1 MVNNFDKLLP
11 ELNRKLASQGIFE
24 EPAEEPNPLKSVET
38 TMKDVEYLQKK
49 IQAEMPAE
57 FFPAN
62 SFGRANQKKVE
73 PQPFYRIG
81 DKGVIAFNPD
91 TKQYDALNLDY
102 AATLLETKYN
112 IPNTQGKVSQSR
124 AKRAIKRMMLA
135 LPPVSYYGLIAG
147 YEGGVYETRGHELVV
162 VPYTERIKS
171 AADVKAEP
179 LSEGELPYYEK
190 WKPLWEELFR
200 PLLVS
205 PTGDTIQYDIFC
217 KYVAGCREVIGRGYE
232 SKIPVLAIVGAAGTG
247 KTLLGDVVNAALT
260 GSWADPTTYLYGETP
275 FNSHLVGAPLW
286 LVDDKQIRDQKI
298 ASRLK
303 ESVVGSGFQI
313 SKKYMAD
320 QPLLHP
326 ARAILILAN
335 DDLFSRKTIPGIDAS
350 TSDKVILFKAYEGGI
365 PPCERSE
372 RWNRFMEALPY
383 WLAYLDRYVVPT
395 LDRTQRMIVSAW
407 QNPEI
412 MEMIFDD
419 TSDGDLHA
427 IIQTLLSE
435 KPGLCG
441 MEMTAHQWLK
451 ELEGCELT
459 QRDICYMGMTPRKLG
474 RKIEFLVGKHPEL
487 YEKSRQ
493 SGGNRDRMIRIFR
506 EAEES

>member
-1 MVNNFDKLLP
+1 MVNNFDELLP

-24 EPAEEPNPLKSVET
+24 EPTEEPDTLKSVET

-49 IQAEMPAE
+49 IRAEMPAE

-91 TKQYDALNLDY
+91 TKQYDSLNLDY
-102 AATLLETKYN
+102 AATLVESKYN
-112 IPNTQGKVSQSR
+112 IPNTQGKVSQPR
-124 AKRAIKRMMLA
+124 AKRAIKQMVLG

-179 LSEGELPYYEK
+179 LVEGELPFYEK
-190 WKPLWEELFR
+190 WKPLWEELFW

-232 SKIPVLAIVGAAGTG
+232 AKIPVLAIVGAAGTG
-247 KTLLGDVVNAALT
+247 KTLLGDIVNAALT
-260 GSWADPTTYLYGETP
+260 GRCADPTTYLYGDTP
-275 FNSHLVGAPLW
+275 FNSHLVGSPLW
-286 LVDDKQIRDQKI
+286 LVDDKQIRDQKT

-372 RWNRFMEALPY
+372 RWKRFMDALPY
-383 WLAYLDRYVVPT
+383 WLAYLDQFVAPS
-395 LDRTQRMIVSAW
+395 LDHSQRMIVPAW

-419 TSDGDLHA
+419 TTDGDLHA
-427 IIQTLLSE
+427 IIQTLLAE
-435 KPGLCG
+435 KTDLDGRA
-441 MEMTAHQWLK
+441 MTAYQWLK

-459 QRDICYMGMTPRKLG
+459 QRDITFMGMSPRKLG
-474 RKIEFLVGKHPEL
+474 RKIELLIEKYPDL
-487 YEKSRQ
+487 YKKSRQ
-493 SGGNRDRMIRIFR
+493 SGGNRDRIIRIFR
-506 EAEES
+506 EPEKS